1 LDAQIRTPVPLEVVS
16 KRWMGKVA
24 HRLSPPIHAVREQRR

>member
-1 LDAQIRTPVPLEVVS
+1 LDAQIRTPVPLEAVS

-24 HRLSPPIHAVREQRR
+24 HRLPPLIHAIRERRR